1 MTKYLSLILSII
13 DLSKGSNKNNSEMA
27 PMEVIKKVIRGEL
40 QTISY
45 KIFLGLI
52 LTFIVTYT
60 FVQLGDN
67 LQIALTQYKYE
78 LLLKNIIF
86 GSILLTCFIS
96 MYFLFNN
103 KQEKELLNK
112 VKEKNL
118 LRDDEINLLIS
129 QFVEGFSIG
138 FSDEVIVNNQETF
151 ESNKSQEKEFTE
163 PLQ

>member
-67 LQIALTQYKYE
+67 LQMALTQYKYE
-78 LLLKNIIF
+78 LLLKNIVF
-86 GSILLTCFIS
+86 GSILLASFIS

-103 KQEKELLNK
+103 KKEKELLNK

-118 LRDDEINLLIS
+118 LRDDELNILIS
-129 QFVEGFSIG
+129 QFVEGFSKG
-138 FSDEVIVNNQETF
+138 FSDEVIVNINETV
-151 ESNKSQEKEFTE
+151 ESNKFHEKEITE